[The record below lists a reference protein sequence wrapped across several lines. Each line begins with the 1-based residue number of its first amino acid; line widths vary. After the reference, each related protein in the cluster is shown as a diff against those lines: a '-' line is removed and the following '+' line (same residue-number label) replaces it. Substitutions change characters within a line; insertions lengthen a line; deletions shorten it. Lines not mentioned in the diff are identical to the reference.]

1 MLFLCMIT
9 DTIPTGRQRL
19 YNVSF
24 LRYVIY
30 ERSHIVATAFVN
42 ERCFTYVQLT
52 LVKRFQ
58 RTSNILLPKR

>member
-42 ERCFTYVQLT
+42 ERCFTYV
-52 LVKRFQ
+52 
-58 RTSNILLPKR
+58 